1 MSPYECITMTS
12 DIIIE
17 YEDGSIVL
25 IKRKHDPYKG
35 HWAIPGGIL
44 EGDETIEETAV
55 REAKEETGLD
65 IKLTG
70 IVGVY
75 SKAGRDTRGRFV
87 TVAYTAVPIGG
98 ILEAAD
104 DAQEFLKTK
113 DYATLQL
120 AFDHNEIIADYL
132 KSKG

>member
-1 MSPYECITMTS
+1 MTQYECITLTA

-44 EGDETIEETAV
+44 EGNETIEETAV

-65 IKLTG
+65 VKLTG

-75 SKAGRDTRGRFV
+75 SKAGRDTRWSFV
-87 TVAYTAVPIGG
+87 TVAYTAVPAGC
-98 ILEAAD
+98 ILKGAD
-104 DAQEFLKTK
+104 DAQECLKTK
-113 DYATLQL
+113 DFATLQL
-120 AFDHNEIIADYL
+120 AFDHNQIIADYL